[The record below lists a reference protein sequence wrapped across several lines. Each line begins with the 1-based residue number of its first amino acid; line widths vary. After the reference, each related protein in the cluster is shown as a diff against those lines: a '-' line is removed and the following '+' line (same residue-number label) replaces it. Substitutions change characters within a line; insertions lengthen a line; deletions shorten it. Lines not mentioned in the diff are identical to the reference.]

1 MSTPT
6 TLVDPASGLT
16 GKITKGNALAVG
28 PPSPSKAYN
37 ATLGVDATPVEIVA
51 GKSSQPFFITS
62 IILTGNKNISGTVD
76 AVVELFEATADDL
89 TVSLNDILVI
99 PVGKSAQTV
108 ITGIVLEVDGG
119 RFIMAKTS
127 DDDVL
132 VTVLG
137 YYVEGVE

>member
-6 TLVDPASGLT
+6 ILVDSASGLT

-28 PPSPSKAYN
+28 PAFPSKAYN
-37 ATLGVDATPVEIVA
+37 ATLGTDDVPVEIVKA
-51 GKSSQPFFITS
+51 KSAKVFYITG

-76 AVVELFEATADDL
+76 AVVELFEATADDQ
-89 TVSLNDILVI
+89 TVSQNDILVI

-108 ITGIVLEVDGG
+108 ITGLVLEVDEG

-132 VTVLG
+132 VTILG
-137 YYVEGVE
+137 YYVEAV